1 MGVQLLIGTWIVVVI
16 ITLSYAVE
24 SEHDEILE
32 AIAAECPPPTTVERR
47 VDLTLVKDCEFSKP
61 CKFVDISTYQKN
73 VEWELRRLRTSLA
86 TEKFKNANHAA
97 N

>member
-32 AIAAECPPPTTVERR
+32 AIAAECPPPTTVER
-47 VDLTLVKDCEFSKP
+47 FSKP

-73 VEWELRRLRTSLA
+73 VGWELRRLRTSLA
-86 TEKFKNANHAA
+86 TEKFKNANDAA